1 MDIRLNGSKSQVT
14 QLKATLS
21 YFKLQSTN
29 NLNFSFQKIITTV
42 PSNASILRIL
52 RGKWKMVQSSTYDSH
67 IDI

>member
-52 RGKWKMVQSSTYDSH
+52 RGKWYSPQPTTL
-67 IDI
+67 I

>member
-29 NLNFSFQKIITTV
+29 NINFSFQKIITTV

-52 RGKWKMVQSSTYDSH
+52 RGKMVQSSTYDSH